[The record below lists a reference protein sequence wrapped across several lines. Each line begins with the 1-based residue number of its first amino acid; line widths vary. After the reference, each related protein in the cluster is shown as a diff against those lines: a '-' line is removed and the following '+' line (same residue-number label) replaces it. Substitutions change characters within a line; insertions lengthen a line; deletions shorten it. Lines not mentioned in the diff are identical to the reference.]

1 MPSAPR
7 PPTKQL
13 REQLVQAA
21 REMRRDP
28 TLAEKTLWERIR
40 NCQLAGCKFRR
51 RHTIDRFVADFYC
64 AQRNL
69 VIEVDGPIHNTQQ
82 AQDAERQTILETL
95 GLRVLRF
102 TNDEILNDIDSV
114 VARILVELQE

>member
-1 MPSAPR
+1 MPGVPR
-7 PPTKQL
+7 PPTPQL

-28 TLAEKTLWERIR
+28 TPAERTLWEHVR

-51 RHTIDRFVADFYC
+51 QHTIDRFVVDFYC
-64 AQRNL
+64 ATRNL

-82 AQDAERQTILETL
+82 AEDAERQTRLETL

-102 TNDEILNDIDSV
+102 ANDEILGDIDCV
-114 VARILVELQE
+114 VERILVELQK